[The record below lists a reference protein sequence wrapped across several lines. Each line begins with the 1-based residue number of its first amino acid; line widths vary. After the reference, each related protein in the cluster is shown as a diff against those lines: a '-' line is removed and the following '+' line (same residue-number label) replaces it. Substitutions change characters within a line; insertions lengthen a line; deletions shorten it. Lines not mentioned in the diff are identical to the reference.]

1 MHVLKTILICFI
13 LSLTFFSCGKNLP
26 KTPTDALKEV
36 RTAYERK
43 DARRML
49 ALCTKGTVESYMK
62 AARELAKMDDNQRE
76 ALFTRGAIP
85 KKENTS
91 AEDLMRHEIE
101 TTRAAQ
107 DDPLYGAL
115 TRTVLSISEK
125 DSMAIIQT
133 VEGVELRFVKE
144 GSYWKFSPEGK

>member
-1 MHVLKTILICFI
+1 MHVLKTTLICCI
-13 LSLTFFSCGKNLP
+13 LPLAFFSCGKNLP
-26 KTPTDALKEV
+26 KSPADALKEV
-36 RTAYERK
+36 KTAYERK

-62 AARELAKMDDNQRE
+62 AARELAQMDDKQRE

-85 KKENTS
+85 KKENTT

-115 TRTVLSISEK
+115 SRTVLSINEK
-125 DSMAIIQT
+125 DGIALVRT
-133 VEGVELRFVKE
+133 VDGVELRFVKE